1 MADLKG
7 KVTLDNI
14 IAQAMKITGVK
25 VNRAEFLRAQFASQ
39 GILVTQIVGEGPVA
53 CDYSEIELDEVA
65 SALILRRTS
74 ESSAMSFAAG
84 LPGGLALA
92 ATIPADTLQ
101 FFAMSLRMAQ
111 ELAYLYGAKDFWT
124 CEGEEGKMVRF
135 LLICSLGAMYGIEGA
150 AAGTRLLSS
159 YLAMRATGGIPTRA
173 TTVAFWGPV
182 TKRISNELAVR
193 LSTDTASKGIAK
205 IIPVV
210 GGFFSGGMTF
220 FAMRPMGRKLS
231 KALSETSFYYSDS
244 FAMKDYI
251 TLEDMVG
258 AAEAEMMDD
267 EAPDTESWGS
277 IIPGGAKP
285 KEDAGKADTGS
296 NGAQERK
303 SESTDDAEDGSIPI
317 SVNGVMPGT
326 EAVSAEASEESG
338 EIPIGVASPAD
349 ATAEAPVQQASENTA
364 PAMTTDEV
372 FALIEKL
379 AALRDKGAIT
389 QEDFDAK
396 KTELLARI

>member
-1 MADLKG
+1 
-7 KVTLDNI
+7 
-14 IAQAMKITGVK
+14 
-25 VNRAEFLRAQFASQ
+25 
-39 GILVTQIVGEGPVA
+39 
-53 CDYSEIELDEVA
+53 
-65 SALILRRTS
+65 
-74 ESSAMSFAAG
+74 
-84 LPGGLALA
+84 
-92 ATIPADTLQ
+92 
-101 FFAMSLRMAQ
+101 
-111 ELAYLYGAKDFWT
+111 
-124 CEGEEGKMVRF
+124 
-135 LLICSLGAMYGIEGA
+135 
-150 AAGTRLLSS
+150 
-159 YLAMRATGGIPTRA
+159 
-173 TTVAFWGPV
+173 
-182 TKRISNELAVR
+182 
-193 LSTDTASKGIAK
+193 
-205 IIPVV
+205 
-210 GGFFSGGMTF
+210 
-220 FAMRPMGRKLS
+220 MGRKLS